1 MNGAK
6 CGSTRSARLLS
17 VSGARLFLL
26 CSVFCTKQTTSK
38 KQGPQP
44 KRPSSPD
51 EYTQAPLY
59 ITCASLFSKQKRRA
73 EEEMLRL
80 QSAGVLSTK
89 KQLPNRFVMIP
100 LPNTNSLCIG
110 AFCRMPP
117 SPTCCASPGTL
128 RHVQIA
134 EMILLHKMK
143 GFN

>member
-73 EEEMLRL
+73 EKEMLRL

-89 KQLPNRFVMIP
+89 NSCPNRFVMIP

-110 AFCRMPP
+110 GFL
-117 SPTCCASPGTL
+117 SHASESNLLCIPGDFEARTNCGNDF
-128 RHVQIA
+128 IT
-134 EMILLHKMK
+134 
-143 GFN
+143 